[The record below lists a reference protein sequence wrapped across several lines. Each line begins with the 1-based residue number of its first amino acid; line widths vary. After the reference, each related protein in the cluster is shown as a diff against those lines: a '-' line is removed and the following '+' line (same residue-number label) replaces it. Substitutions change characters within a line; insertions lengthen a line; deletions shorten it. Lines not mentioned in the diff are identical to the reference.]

1 MARADMN
8 AVTGVPSQ
16 SVGAGQ
22 GRGGAHASGVRKAR
36 GFTLGRRQHLAAWLF
51 LTPAILYV
59 LFAFALPI
67 IYNIM
72 LSFEQTSPATI
83 ADITAPFA
91 GLGNYRFI
99 LDDPT
104 SRTAII
110 HTFEFTFGS
119 LVGQFI
125 IGFSLAL
132 LFTLRFPGRTLG
144 RSLII
149 VPWLLPLI
157 VTGLIFRFLFQ
168 LEGGAVNQLLM
179 DVGLVHQPIDWLD
192 NPHLALRDGTYRE
205 HLARGALLH
214 APALQRSSRRASTGQ
229 GSGPHRRCRRLA
241 EAPPR
246 HSADNPARYRGH
258 SASRVRV
265 HREGVRPG
273 DRTYRRRSGQHDATH
288 HDLVLQLVVPAVLL
302 WRRCRAQQRAARA
315 GDDLRAV
322 VPVHESGF
330 LEAQLGSGEMT
341 RLQRSRTLR
350 WLCTLATVAALVI
363 VLFPV
368 YAVIVGSFESTETL
382 FSGTYYWLPHAATLD
397 NYRTVIQAQSGNV
410 LTSLIVGVGTAVLAL
425 VVAVPA
431 AYALAKYR
439 LRVTVVIVSALLVAQ
454 IVPSIVLATSL
465 FVIFHWIHLVNTY
478 PGLIIADG
486 TYAIPFSILVLRAFF
501 FSLPNDLTQAARVDG
516 ASEWQTFQ
524 RIVIPLARSALIT
537 VAVFAFLN
545 GWGDF
550 IFALTILN
558 GATIVPV
565 TLGIYTYLGNY
576 STQWG
581 AVMAAGAFAMV
592 PAAVMLVVAQRYIA
606 SGLTAGSVVG

>member
-1 MARADMN
+1 
-8 AVTGVPSQ
+8 
-16 SVGAGQ
+16 
-22 GRGGAHASGVRKAR
+22 
-36 GFTLGRRQHLAAWLF
+36 
-51 LTPAILYV
+51 
-59 LFAFALPI
+59 
-67 IYNIM
+67 
-72 LSFEQTSPATI
+72 
-83 ADITAPFA
+83 
-91 GLGNYRFI
+91 
-99 LDDPT
+99 
-104 SRTAII
+104 
-110 HTFEFTFGS
+110 
-119 LVGQFI
+119 
-125 IGFSLAL
+125 
-132 LFTLRFPGRTLG
+132 
-144 RSLII
+144 
-149 VPWLLPLI
+149 
-157 VTGLIFRFLFQ
+157 
-168 LEGGAVNQLLM
+168 
-179 DVGLVHQPIDWLD
+179 
-192 NPHLALRDGTYRE
+192 
-205 HLARGALLH
+205 
-214 APALQRSSRRASTGQ
+214 
-229 GSGPHRRCRRLA
+229 
-241 EAPPR
+241 
-246 HSADNPARYRGH
+246 
-258 SASRVRV
+258 
-265 HREGVRPG
+265 
-273 DRTYRRRSGQHDATH
+273 
-288 HDLVLQLVVPAVLL
+288 
-302 WRRCRAQQRAARA
+302 
-315 GDDLRAV
+315 
-322 VPVHESGF
+322 
-330 LEAQLGSGEMT
+330 
-341 RLQRSRTLR
+341 
-350 WLCTLATVAALVI
+350 

-431 AYALAKYR
+431 AYALSKYR
-439 LRVTVVIVSALLVAQ
+439 LRVTVVLVSALLVAQ

-465 FVIFHWIHLVNTY
+465 FIIFHWIHLVNTY

-516 ASEWQTFQ
+516 ASEWQTFL

-581 AVMAAGAFAMV
+581 AVMAAGVFAMA